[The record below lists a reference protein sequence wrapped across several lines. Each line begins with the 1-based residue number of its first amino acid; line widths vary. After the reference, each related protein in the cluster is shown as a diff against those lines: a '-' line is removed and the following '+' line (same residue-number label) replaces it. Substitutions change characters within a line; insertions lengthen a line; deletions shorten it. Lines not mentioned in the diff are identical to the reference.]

1 MARRLVM
8 LVGGETSMGGWE
20 FCLVRL
26 CRRVWGL
33 RRLGRRGRGVGLGRL
48 LGSLLLRRRRKRRGR
63 RVVLRDGEGSN
74 RSARIEVWVEAGR
87 VGRLVA
93 GGRVVMMGCVLLV
106 PMM

>member
-1 MARRLVM
+1 V
-8 LVGGETSMGGWE
+8 E
-20 FCLVRL
+20 
-26 CRRVWGL
+26 
-33 RRLGRRGRGVGLGRL
+33 
-48 LGSLLLRRRRKRRGR
+48 RRGR

-87 VGRLVA
+87 IGRVVA